1 MDLFIQ
7 MLAAWLKWLT
17 EFPWR
22 MSGTYWI
29 ITLLAVLVICVAA
42 TIILGIGY

>member
-1 MDLFIQ
+1 MDLLFQ
-7 MLAAWLKWLT
+7 MLGAWLRWLT

-22 MSGTYWI
+22 MSRTYWI

-42 TIILGIGY
+42 TIIWGIGY